1 MIMKNC
7 KNCDKNYLYKIF
19 TRCMNYYDNTNDALD
34 KFDKIC
40 LRSGDPRNPLSIITS
55 MYNYRCDDC
64 EKYREYYNNYIF

>member
-40 LRSGDPRNPLSIITS
+40 LRSGEIQGTL
-55 MYNYRCDDC
+55 YL
-64 EKYREYYNNYIF
+64 